1 MPYWK
6 DIWKRHKDK
15 ILAAILAIFLIII
28 ISLSATHGKTK
39 KVYVD
44 TSGQA
49 GTKSRYRTYYLT
61 ANDRPSYSLG
71 MVLEGLEYTPDMN
84 SIASESYLKLVHA
97 LENSLNSLLSSVDRK
112 KDDKGKNVSL
122 AAVLDLLKPLK

>member
-1 MPYWK
+1 MSLMGSPSVTHAQAPVIANAGSAWEPHSPKSAASWKDRSMRRMRVLMPYWK

-44 TSGQA
+44 TSGQG

-61 ANDRPSYSLG
+61 
-71 MVLEGLEYTPDMN
+71 
-84 SIASESYLKLVHA
+84 
-97 LENSLNSLLSSVDRK
+97 
-112 KDDKGKNVSL
+112 
-122 AAVLDLLKPLK
+122 